1 MAKNTRSFSDIDLMF
16 IANPVTGDLSKKY
29 DENAVKQSI
38 KNLVMTRNYER
49 PFNSSI
55 GSQIYNVLFE
65 PISNITSTLVKQIIQ
80 NTINTF
86 EPRAKL
92 IDISVLLTPDSN
104 SLYVTIVFAIINTVT
119 PITMSLTLER
129 TR

>member
-1 MAKNTRSFSDIDLMF
+1 MAKNTRNFSDIDLTF

-65 PISNITSTLVKQIIQ
+65 PITNITPNLVKQIIQ

>member
-1 MAKNTRSFSDIDLMF
+1 MAKNTRNFSDIDLTF
-16 IANPVTGDLSKKY
+16 IANPVTGNLSKKY

-65 PISNITSTLVKQIIQ
+65 PISNITPNLVKQIIQ

>member
-1 MAKNTRSFSDIDLMF
+1 MAKNTRNFSDIDLTF

-65 PISNITSTLVKQIIQ
+65 PISNITPNLVKQIIQ

>member
-1 MAKNTRSFSDIDLMF
+1 MAKNTRNFSDIDLMF

-65 PISNITSTLVKQIIQ
+65 PISNITPNLVKQMIV

>member
-1 MAKNTRSFSDIDLMF
+1 MAKNTRNFSDIDLTF

-65 PISNITSTLVKQIIQ
+65 PIYD
-80 NTINTF
+80 
-86 EPRAKL
+86 R
-92 IDISVLLTPDSN
+92 
-104 SLYVTIVFAIINTVT
+104 
-119 PITMSLTLER
+119 
-129 TR
+129 

>member
-65 PISNITSTLVKQIIQ
+65 PISNITPNLVKQIIQ

>member
-1 MAKNTRSFSDIDLMF
+1 MAKNTRNFSDIDLMF

-55 GSQIYNVLFE
+55 GSQIYNILFE
-65 PISNITSTLVKQIIQ
+65 PISNITPNLVKQMIV

-104 SLYVTIVFAIINTVT
+104 SLYVTIVFAIIKTVT

>member
-1 MAKNTRSFSDIDLMF
+1 MAKNTRNFSDIDLMF
-16 IANPVTGDLSKKY
+16 IANPVTGDLSKNY

-65 PISNITSTLVKQIIQ
+65 PISNITPNLVKQMIV

>member
-1 MAKNTRSFSDIDLMF
+1 MF

-65 PISNITSTLVKQIIQ
+65 PISNITPNLVKQMIV

>member
-1 MAKNTRSFSDIDLMF
+1 MTKNTRNFSDIDLMF

-65 PISNITSTLVKQIIQ
+65 PISNITPNLVKQMIV